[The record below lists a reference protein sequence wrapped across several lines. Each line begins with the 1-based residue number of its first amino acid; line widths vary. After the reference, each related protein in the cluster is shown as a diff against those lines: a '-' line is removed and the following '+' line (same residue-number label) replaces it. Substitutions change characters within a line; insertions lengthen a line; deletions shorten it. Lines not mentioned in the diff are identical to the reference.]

1 MLHDSWPDFFFSVS
15 VILSTKIG
23 FSFSVIVQFRENLLM
38 DKLDCVSA
46 LSLVSIELECNL
58 T

>member
-1 MLHDSWPDFFFSVS
+1 MIVGQTFFFSVS

-23 FSFSVIVQFRENLLM
+23 FSVSVIVQFRENLLM